1 VFRDGPPLCRATL
14 EQIFMK
20 IVQLFVTLLAA
31 GTAQAAPVAP
41 KSAVAAA
48 PAAAAQPPA
57 AKRFPG
63 VSDAG
68 NAILAKAQATPDPQL
83 QAIGRQSKAA
93 HDQLV
98 SAVMAPVIDLDKVT
112 AAMRA
117 EEAVQAQL
125 RTHSNDRLLAVLKQ
139 LSSDDRDT
147 FLRTLVLARQT
158 RAPNGPPPVAPPIA
172 ANPQP

>member
-1 VFRDGPPLCRATL
+1 
-14 EQIFMK
+14 MK
-20 IVQLFVTLLAA
+20 IVPSLVILLAA
-31 GTAQAAPVAP
+31 SGAQAAQVAP
-41 KSAVAAA
+41 KPATAA
-48 PAAAAQPPA
+48 PAAAQPQAP
-57 AKRFPG
+57 KRFPG

-68 NAILAKAQATPDPQL
+68 NAILAKAQTTPDPQL
-83 QAIGRQSKAA
+83 QAIGRQAKAA

-125 RTHSNDRLLAVLKQ
+125 RTHNNDRLLAVLKQ
-139 LSSDDRDT
+139 LSTDDRDT

-158 RAPNGPPPVAPPIA
+158 RAPNGQATVPPAPA
-172 ANPQP
+172 VANPQP